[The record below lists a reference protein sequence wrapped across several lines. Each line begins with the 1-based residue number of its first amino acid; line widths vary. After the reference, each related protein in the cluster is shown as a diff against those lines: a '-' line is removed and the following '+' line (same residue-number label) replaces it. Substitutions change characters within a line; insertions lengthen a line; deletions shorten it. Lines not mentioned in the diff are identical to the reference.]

1 MPYTAT
7 GNYVS
12 PWMLRSQ
19 ENIRNPNSISFN
31 KPVIKTVNNNSRVS
45 YGPIKVSPKMRKT
58 RKARKARKTRK
69 VGTRR
74 R

>member
-19 ENIRNPNSISFN
+19 ENLRNPNPLVLN
-31 KPVIKTVNNNSRVS
+31 KPVIKRMNNDGRIAFAPIRTV
-45 YGPIKVSPKMRKT
+45 PKKMRKT
-58 RKARKARKTRK
+58 RKARKGRK

>member
-19 ENIRNPNSISFN
+19 ENLRNPNPLSFN
-31 KPVIKTVNNNSRVS
+31 KPVIKRMNNNERIAFA
-45 YGPIKVSPKMRKT
+45 PIRTVPKKLRKT
-58 RKARKARKTRK
+58 RKARKGRK